1 MGKGVPDEAA
11 FIATETFFLLYMI
24 IAMLIYFI
32 LAFFFLSLHI
42 VAVKRKRWAIRY
54 ILRVQRLKR
63 DIYKGMQPIAAL
75 R

>member
-1 MGKGVPDEAA
+1 
-11 FIATETFFLLYMI
+11 
-24 IAMLIYFI
+24 MLIYFI
-32 LAFFFLSLHI
+32 LAFFFSLHI